1 MRLRLAVL
9 AAVLASAACD
19 SPAGPD
25 SQSDLDYNR
34 LLQGL
39 RQSGLAAEPAGQLSQ
54 PFISIPG
61 RLIAIDPE
69 HVQVFEYPDEP
80 SAQADAARVSA
91 DGGRVWNSLILWV
104 APPHFYR
111 RGRVLTLYVG
121 ERTDIKTALERLL
134 GPQFAGR

>member
-1 MRLRLAVL
+1 MRVLLAVL
-9 AAVLASAACD
+9 AAILASAACD

-39 RQSGLAAEPAGQLSQ
+39 RQSGLAAVPAGQLSQ
-54 PFISIPG
+54 PFLSIPG
-61 RLIAIDPE
+61 RLIAIDAE

-111 RGRVLTLYVG
+111 RGLVLALYVG
-121 ERTDIKTALERLL
+121 NRAEINASLERIL
-134 GPQFAGR
+134 GPQFAGG

>member
-1 MRLRLAVL
+1 MRPLVALLVT
-9 AAVLASAACD
+9 VLASAACG
-19 SPAGPD
+19 SPTGPD
-25 SQSDLDYNR
+25 SQGGLDYNQ

-39 RQSGLAAEPAGQLSQ
+39 RSSGLAAQPAGQLSQ
-54 PFISIPG
+54 PFISIPA
-61 RLIAIDPE
+61 RLIAIDAE

-80 SAQADAARVSA
+80 SARADAAQISA

-111 RGRVLTLYVG
+111 QGRVLALYVG
-121 ERTDIKTALERLL
+121 DRPDIKATLARLL